1 MIRAIFFDIDG
12 TLVSLKSK
20 VYSQSTKV
28 AVEKLRDRGILVFV
42 ATGRSKF
49 EIADEHLLDGLEFD
63 AYMTNNGQEVHDW
76 EGNCIYSRPLHPQD
90 ALTAWKLAKEKGF
103 PTWVVGDEDT
113 IMDRH
118 DERVLAA
125 MECIHTTPPQLGDV
139 DAVIRKPIY
148 KVVLFAKREE
158 VLQFMPYLPHSRT
171 TQWYP
176 YGHDIISLEG
186 GKANAMQAVMDHY
199 GIGREETMAFGD
211 SQNDIDMLRLAHIGV
226 SMGNGTKEAKEA
238 ADYVTDDED
247 EDGIYNAIKH
257 FELI

>member
-20 VYSQSTKV
+20 VYSASTKV
-28 AVEKLRDRGILVFV
+28 AMERLRERGILTVV

-49 EIADEHLLDGLEFD
+49 EIADEHLLDGLVFD
-63 AYMTNNGQEVHDW
+63 AYMTNNGQEVHDR
-76 EGNCIYSRPLHPQD
+76 EGNCIYSRPLHPED
-90 ALTAWKLAKEKGF
+90 ARTAYALAKEKGF

-113 IMDRH
+113 IMDHH
-118 DERVLAA
+118 DEKVFAA
-125 MECIHTTPPQLGDV
+125 MERIHTTPPQLGDV
-139 DAVIRKPIY
+139 DAVIQKPVY
-148 KVVLFAKREE
+148 KIVLFAEAEE
-158 VLQFMPYLPHSRT
+158 VKQIMQSLSHCRT

-176 YGHDIISLEG
+176 QGHDIISLEG

-199 GIGREETMAFGD
+199 GIGAEETMAFGD

-247 EDGIYNAIKH
+247 ADGIYNALVH
-257 FELI
+257 FGLI